1 MQLRNLLQIN
11 LYWRTFLFL
20 VILQLLSSFTWMV
33 IYSNINQNTNSSIF
47 QNSDW
52 VYWIAV
58 AIVPSLLGAAV
69 IANLIN
75 KPLELLS
82 KAANRVRIG
91 DFTTFRLDES
101 VPIAEIQNVYRG
113 FNQKSDQLSK
123 IETNR
128 TRRN

>member
-1 MQLRNLLQIN
+1 MAYISIPSDIAI
-11 LYWRTFLFL
+11 
-20 VILQLLSSFTWMV
+20 VIVIYWMV

-91 DFTTFRLDES
+91 DF
-101 VPIAEIQNVYRG
+101 
-113 FNQKSDQLSK
+113 QLFA
-123 IETNR
+123 
-128 TRRN
+128 